1 MPESSR
7 PSQEAN
13 GPLPVR
19 CTTSR
24 PRADVCVALLAG
36 ELDIATVPVVV
47 EHLRRETAT
56 PPAELLL
63 DLSGVTHLAAAGLA
77 LIVAAMNN
85 DRGIHGRLHLV
96 GVSGN
101 RPVERALQITG
112 LLPVVDV
119 HDDVQAL
126 LDALH

>member
-1 MPESSR
+1 MPESPR
-7 PSQEAN
+7 PTHEAN

-24 PRADVCVALLAG
+24 PRDDVCVAHLAG
-36 ELDIATVPVVV
+36 ELDIATAPVVADQ
-47 EHLRRETAT
+47 LRRETET
-56 PPAELLL
+56 RPAELLL

-85 DRGIHGRLHLV
+85 DSGIHGRLHLV

-112 LLPVVDV
+112 LLAVVDV
-119 HDDVQAL
+119 HDDLQAL

>member
-1 MPESSR
+1 MPESPR
-7 PSQEAN
+7 PSPEAN

-24 PRADVCVALLAG
+24 PRSDVCVAHLAG
-36 ELDIATVPVVV
+36 ELDIATAPVVADQ
-47 EHLRRETAT
+47 LRRETAT

-101 RPVERALQITG
+101 RPVERALEITG
-112 LLPVVDV
+112 LLAVVDV
-119 HDDVQAL
+119 HDDLQAL

>member
-1 MPESSR
+1 
-7 PSQEAN
+7 
-13 GPLPVR
+13 
-19 CTTSR
+19 
-24 PRADVCVALLAG
+24 VAHLAG
-36 ELDIATVPVVV
+36 ELDIATAPVVADQ
-47 EHLRRETAT
+47 LRQETAT

-85 DRGIHGRLHLV
+85 DGDIHGRLHLV

-101 RPVERALQITG
+101 RPVERVLEITG
-112 LLPVVDV
+112 LLAVVDV
-119 HDDVQAL
+119 HDDLQAL

>member
-1 MPESSR
+1 
-7 PSQEAN
+7 
-13 GPLPVR
+13 
-19 CTTSR
+19 
-24 PRADVCVALLAG
+24 
-36 ELDIATVPVVV
+36 
-47 EHLRRETAT
+47 
-56 PPAELLL
+56 
-63 DLSGVTHLAAAGLA
+63 
-77 LIVAAMNN
+77 MNN

-101 RPVERALQITG
+101 RPVERALQVTG

>member
-1 MPESSR
+1 
-7 PSQEAN
+7 
-13 GPLPVR
+13 
-19 CTTSR
+19 
-24 PRADVCVALLAG
+24 VAHLAG
-36 ELDIATVPVVV
+36 ELDIATAPVVAD
-47 EHLRRETAT
+47 HLRRETAT
-56 PPAELLL
+56 RPAELLL